1 MQNRV
6 GEMRGKTPY
15 KEIVRTSIICIAS
28 EFDIRLLHNDVPVT
42 LHYKHKNNPWK
53 TLLINNSFVPEAVPH
68 NSDVYLSAS
77 MDNAERVIYDI
88 RY

>member
-6 GEMRGKTPY
+6 GEMRGKSQHR
-15 KEIVRTSIICIAS
+15 EMIRTSIISIMS
-28 EFDIRLLHNDVPVT
+28 EFNLKLLYNDVPVT

-53 TLLINNSFVPEAVPH
+53 TLLINNVFVSEAVPH

-77 MDNAERVIYDI
+77 MDNTERVVYDI
-88 RY
+88 QY